1 MTPRRRSPA
10 LLESTATLMLNMLA
24 RLIVGDRL
32 ANGISMFWAP
42 PTVIVRVADPAWA
55 PLSTSVIVIGQGTED
70 ASAYRT
76 DTRMPV
82 VAAKLRPRPLPPASY
97 SRSIRPSASTVDA
110 YSSNP
115 LLGNTPAVTE
125 SAMVA
130 IIVAETVNFR
140 TPPTTP
146 ASTGSE
152 TVVVPTVVRTMPGG
166 FRVVTALVKSSTT
179 VAVSCPA
186 PSTTNSGIARA
197 GHRPRMRQLSARRP
211 KLLTVRSG
219 SNRSGSRS
227 D

>member
-10 LLESTATLMLNMLA
+10 LLESTATLMLKMFA

-32 ANGISMFWAP
+32 VNGMSMVWAP
-42 PTVIVRVADPAWA
+42 LTVIVRVAEPAWA
-55 PLSTSVIVIGQGTED
+55 VLSTSVIVIGHGTED

-82 VAAKLRPRPLPPASY
+82 VAAKLSPRPLPPASY
-97 SRSIRPSASTVDA
+97 SSSIRPSASTVDA
-110 YSSNP
+110 YSNSP

-125 SAMVA
+125 SAIVA

-146 ASTGSE
+146 ASPESV

-179 VAVSCPA
+179 VAASCRA
-186 PSTTNSGIARA
+186 PRSTNSGTARVD
-197 GHRPRMRQLSARRP
+197 HRPRMRQLSARRP
-211 KLLTVRSG
+211 RLLTARSD
-219 SNRSGSRS
+219 SNRSGVPSN
-227 D
+227 